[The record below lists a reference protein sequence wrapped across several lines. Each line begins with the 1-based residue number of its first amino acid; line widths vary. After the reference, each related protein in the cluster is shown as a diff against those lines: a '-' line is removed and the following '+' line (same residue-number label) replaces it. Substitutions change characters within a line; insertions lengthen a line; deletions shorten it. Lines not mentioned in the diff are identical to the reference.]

1 MNKFQLNI
9 FSKASYEIMLVF
21 LQFFIISLHFFQ
33 WGFIPQKQIIQVSSL
48 SYLVEFLIIIVSF
61 IIMLV
66 GIKDLGRNLSPFPR
80 PINNSNLVT
89 TGIYRFTRHP
99 MYYSLIFISFGFFII
114 ILVAIKDLGRNLSPF
129 PRPINNSKLVT
140 TGIYRFTR
148 HPMYYSLIFI
158 SIGVFIIKLSIY
170 YLFLT
175 IILALIIKFKI
186 ALEEKYLINK
196 FKNYLLYKNE
206 VKV

>member
-1 MNKFQLNI
+1 MSKFQLKN
-9 FSKASYEIMLVF
+9 FFKAAHELLLVF
-21 LQFFIISLHFFQ
+21 LQFFIIILHFFQ
-33 WGFIPQKQIIQVSSL
+33 WEFLPQKQIIKASPF
-48 SYLVEFLIIIVSF
+48 SYFLGILIIIIAIIIILVS
-61 IIMLV
+61 
-66 GIKDLGRNLSPFPR
+66 IKDLGRNLSPFPR
-80 PINNSNLVT
+80 PIINSN
-89 TGIYRFTRHP
+89 
-99 MYYSLIFISFGFFII
+99 
-114 ILVAIKDLGRNLSPF
+114 
-129 PRPINNSKLVT
+129 LVT

-175 IILALIIKFKI
+175 ISLSLIIKFKI

>member
-1 MNKFQLNI
+1 MTKFRLKI
-9 FSKASYEIMLVF
+9 FFKAAYEIILVF

-33 WGFIPQKQIIQVSSL
+33 WEFLPQKQIIQASPF
-48 SYLVEFLIIIVSF
+48 SYFLGILIIIIAF
-61 IIMLV
+61 IIMLFS
-66 GIKDLGRNLSPFPR
+66 IKDLGRNLSPFPR

-99 MYYSLIFISFGFFII
+99 MYYSLIFISFGIFII
-114 ILVAIKDLGRNLSPF
+114 N
-129 PRPINNSKLVT
+129 
-140 TGIYRFTR
+140 
-148 HPMYYSLIFI
+148 
-158 SIGVFIIKLSIY
+158 LSIY

-186 ALEEKYLINK
+186 ALEEKYLMDK
-196 FKNYLLYKNE
+196 FNNYLLYKNE

>member
-1 MNKFQLNI
+1 MSKFQLKN
-9 FSKASYEIMLVF
+9 FFKAAYDLMLVF
-21 LQFFIISLHFFQ
+21 LQFFIIILHFFQ
-33 WGFIPQKQIIQVSSL
+33 SEFFPQKQIIQASPL
-48 SYLVEFLIIIVSF
+48 SYFLGILIIIIAF

-66 GIKDLGRNLSPFPR
+66 SIKDLGRNLSPFPR
-80 PINNSNLVT
+80 PTNNCN
-89 TGIYRFTRHP
+89 
-99 MYYSLIFISFGFFII
+99 
-114 ILVAIKDLGRNLSPF
+114 
-129 PRPINNSKLVT
+129 LVT

-158 SIGVFIIKLSIY
+158 SIGVFIIKLSNY
-170 YLFLT
+170 NLFLT
-175 IILALIIKFKI
+175 ISLALIIKLKI

>member
-1 MNKFQLNI
+1 MSKFQLKN
-9 FSKASYEIMLVF
+9 FFKAAYDPMLVF
-21 LQFFIISLHFFQ
+21 LQFFIIILHFFQ
-33 WGFIPQKQIIQVSSL
+33 WEFIPQKQIIQARPF
-48 SYLVEFLIIIVSF
+48 SYFLGILIIIISF

-66 GIKDLGRNLSPFPR
+66 S
-80 PINNSNLVT
+80 
-89 TGIYRFTRHP
+89 
-99 MYYSLIFISFGFFII
+99 
-114 ILVAIKDLGRNLSPF
+114 IKDLGRNLSPF

-148 HPMYYSLIFI
+148 HPMYYCLIFI

-175 IILALIIKFKI
+175 ISLALIIKFKI

-196 FKNYLLYKNE
+196 FKNYLLYKNK